1 MTVCVAVF
9 EPLEAHVATRG
20 SSFGRG
26 TSSHAV
32 LPTPYSLLPYSL
44 TPYFAVIP
52 ATSARNAAMVSA
64 MKRLSSASTVPA

>member
-26 TSSHAV
+26 TSRPRH
-32 LPTPYSLLPYSL
+32 TPYSLPL
-44 TPYFAVIP
+44 TPYLAVIP

-64 MKRLSSASTVPA
+64 M

>member
-9 EPLEAHVATRG
+9 EPLEAPVAARG

-32 LPTPYSLLPYSL
+32 PPYSLPR

-52 ATSARNAAMVSA
+52 AKSARNAAMASA
-64 MKRLSSASTVPA
+64 MNRLSSSSTVPA